1 MHVLCV
7 VCETVRGFVGP
18 MLRVFCFMN
27 TGSLRAKLSKSLTS
41 GIHDDEFSTKLEI
54 AIETGEAAQA
64 LSSVC
69 GSRASAKNYALMR
82 SQFEKIEKE
91 SAYPTLNVSRQWTM
105 ESAQFALA
113 AGNPARFVDILRLW
127 SHEDEADLD
136 SPGFE
141 QWERENALVWK
152 IVPTLDD
159 EESAEEA
166 VGLEPESPAI
176 EVMQWEME
184 RSFDRATK
192 AFGSYF
198 ITGWSCEAMYELLK
212 TNIDKTCTVLRMWI
226 DEVAMRPE
234 DCKFGPIVSSALERT
249 ITFSRAFLAV
259 AENRPVN
266 KDSYDCFV
274 QVYMPQK
281 KQPEFFKL
289 MATVSRKN
297 ADFKTREVSMIRFAA
312 KELEFGPDLLEMTH
326 NSGKDGW
333 LDKDKVDEIAKKLVE
348 VREACRPG
356 ATADLEQNLR
366 SWLKAQAAIACEC
379 GDSSQCELLT
389 FCDSKLAFFCEAAE
403 ASDEL
408 HGIRTKVVDT
418 LRRVRAQ
425 SSGQE
430 LASLSESVQR
440 GDTAGLEAEDFVS
453 KLDALRGHDIAATQP
468 TIEDLGMSLQESI
481 KMRVA
486 AVWEEGG
493 VDKLQIVM
501 KNILAVSEYSENYK
515 VDKSVVKPIVD
526 KACALVKAHKTHTD
540 IQSKPNIHAFNK
552 AALAWKAWKLP
563 VQHQSEFNVALLR
576 GALCGV
582 EAALVSHLS
591 LQTRKVDEASAD
603 LKSLISESAKISK
616 GCRDGSSWKEG
627 LAADIPLEDVMKL
640 AHNPRTGLVNGPG
653 GKVMAC
659 KEVLDEASLMSS
671 FLQMFI

>member
-1 MHVLCV
+1 M
-7 VCETVRGFVGP
+7 
-18 MLRVFCFMN
+18 
-27 TGSLRAKLSKSLTS
+27 
-41 GIHDDEFSTKLEI
+41 
-54 AIETGEAAQA
+54 
-64 LSSVC
+64 
-69 GSRASAKNYALMR
+69 
-82 SQFEKIEKE
+82 
-91 SAYPTLNVSRQWTM
+91 
-105 ESAQFALA
+105 
-113 AGNPARFVDILRLW
+113 
-127 SHEDEADLD
+127 
-136 SPGFE
+136 
-141 QWERENALVWK
+141 
-152 IVPTLDD
+152 
-159 EESAEEA
+159 
-166 VGLEPESPAI
+166 
-176 EVMQWEME
+176 
-184 RSFDRATK
+184 
-192 AFGSYF
+192 
-198 ITGWSCEAMYELLK
+198 
-212 TNIDKTCTVLRMWI
+212 
-226 DEVAMRPE
+226 
-234 DCKFGPIVSSALERT
+234 
-249 ITFSRAFLAV
+249 
-259 AENRPVN
+259 
-266 KDSYDCFV
+266 
-274 QVYMPQK
+274 
-281 KQPEFFKL
+281 
-289 MATVSRKN
+289 
-297 ADFKTREVSMIRFAA
+297 
-312 KELEFGPDLLEMTH
+312 
-326 NSGKDGW
+326 
-333 LDKDKVDEIAKKLVE
+333 
-348 VREACRPG
+348 
-356 ATADLEQNLR
+356 
-366 SWLKAQAAIACEC
+366 
-379 GDSSQCELLT
+379 
-389 FCDSKLAFFCEAAE
+389 
-403 ASDEL
+403 
-408 HGIRTKVVDT
+408 
-418 LRRVRAQ
+418 RAQ

-440 GDTAGLEAEDFVS
+440 GDTAGLEVEDFVL

-671 FLQMFI
+671 FLHMFI